1 MPKQTNSQL
10 QVLFGENLRKIRTK
24 KKLSLADVAA
34 RCDIDKSNISKIEN
48 GHFNIQLN
56 KIFELAKGLDVQPM
70 DLLNFELNK
79 SP

>member
-24 KKLSLADVAA
+24 KKLSLADLAA

-70 DLLNFELNK
+70 DLLNFELK
-79 SP
+79 